1 VAKGSNF
8 KLNGKTN
15 TVSDEEKQDIQT
27 VASTE
32 GAEAQAAPVDEKE
45 PSAAKAPTE
54 APANNSTDR
63 RGGGQRG
70 GGQRGGGQ
78 RGGGQRGGGQRGR
91 GGKRGPRG
99 PQKEDDGIAEKV
111 ININRTS
118 KVVKGG
124 RRFGF
129 SALVVVGDKE
139 GKVGLGTGK
148 AREVISCITKG
159 TEVARRNMVKVSL
172 NGATLPHEVY
182 SIYDG
187 ARVLLRPASPGTG
200 IIAGKIVRAVLESAG
215 VRDVL
220 SKSLGSKNP
229 ANVAKAALQALQQL
243 RLREDVM
250 AGRDK

>member
-1 VAKGSNF
+1 MP
-8 KLNGKTN
+8 
-15 TVSDEEKQDIQT
+15 DEEQQDNQPKQAAD
-27 VASTE
+27 VASSPE
-32 GAEAQAAPVDEKE
+32 GQTAKEAAPAAEE
-45 PSAAKAPTE
+45 SNATPSSEGKKGFSE
-54 APANNSTDR
+54 SREGGR
-63 RGGGQRG
+63 RGGRQ
-70 GGQRGGGQ
+70 
-78 RGGGQRGGGQRGR
+78 QRGR
-91 GGKRGPRG
+91 GGRGPQG
-99 PQKEDDGIAEKV
+99 PQKEDDGIVEKV
-111 ININRTS
+111 IHINRSS

-148 AREVISCITKG
+148 AREVISCINKG

-172 NGATLPHEVY
+172 HGATLPHEVY

-243 RLREDVM
+243 RRREDVM
-250 AGRDK
+250 AVRDQK

>member
-1 VAKGSNF
+1 MA
-8 KLNGKTN
+8 
-15 TVSDEEKQDIQT
+15 DEEKQDT
-27 VASTE
+27 
-32 GAEAQAAPVDEKE
+32 QAAAPAE
-45 PSAAKAPTE
+45 APTE
-54 APANNSTDR
+54 TAAAPAAAAAPAEGAPAPAEQSAGQEGQQRGGHRRGGGGDR
-63 RGGGQRG
+63 RGGGGDRRG
-70 GGQRGGGQ
+70 GP
-78 RGGGQRGGGQRGR
+78 RGR
-91 GGKRGPRG
+91 NQRGPRQ
-99 PQKEDDGIAEKV
+99 QKEDDGIAEKV
-111 ININRTS
+111 IHINRSS

-159 TEVARRNMVKVSL
+159 TEVARRNMVSVSL
-172 NGATLPHEVY
+172 NGSTVPHEVY
-182 SIYDG
+182 SIYGG

-200 IIAGKIVRAVLESAG
+200 IIAGKTVRAVLESAG

-229 ANVAKAALQALQQL
+229 ANLAKAALQALQQM
-243 RLREDVM
+243 RRREDVM

>member
-1 VAKGSNF
+1 MAEEEQQDTQEATPTQDAVAQ
-8 KLNGKTN
+8 
-15 TVSDEEKQDIQT
+15 E
-27 VASTE
+27 
-32 GAEAQAAPVDEKE
+32 APVVEEGSPSSATGEKTDE
-45 PSAAKAPTE
+45 SNE
-54 APANNSTDR
+54 A
-63 RGGGQRG
+63 QRG
-70 GGQRGGGQ
+70 GAQRGGAQ
-78 RGGGQRGGGQRGR
+78 RGGAQRGGAQRGGAQRGR
-91 GGKRGPRG
+91 GGNRGPRG
-99 PQKEDDGIAEKV
+99 HQKEDDGIVEKV
-111 ININRTS
+111 IHINRSS

-159 TEVARRNMVKVSL
+159 TEVARRNMVTVSL

-243 RLREDVM
+243 RRREDVM
-250 AGRDK
+250 LRRDK

>member
-1 VAKGSNF
+1 MA
-8 KLNGKTN
+8 
-15 TVSDEEKQDIQT
+15 DEEKQDT
-27 VASTE
+27 
-32 GAEAQAAPVDEKE
+32 QAAAPAE
-45 PSAAKAPTE
+45 APTE
-54 APANNSTDR
+54 TAVAPAAEVAPAETAPAPAEQSAGQEGQQRGGDR
-63 RGGGQRG
+63 RGGGGDRRG
-70 GGQRGGGQ
+70 GGP
-78 RGGGQRGGGQRGR
+78 RGR
-91 GGKRGPRG
+91 NQRGPRQ
-99 PQKEDDGIAEKV
+99 QKEDDGIAEKV
-111 ININRTS
+111 IHINRSS

-159 TEVARRNMVKVSL
+159 TEVARRNMVSVSL
-172 NGATLPHEVY
+172 NGSTVPHEVY
-182 SIYDG
+182 SIYGG

-200 IIAGKIVRAVLESAG
+200 IIAGKTVRAVLESAG

-229 ANVAKAALQALQQL
+229 ANLAKAALQALQQM
-243 RLREDVM
+243 RRREDVM

>member
-1 VAKGSNF
+1 VA
-8 KLNGKTN
+8 
-15 TVSDEEKQDIQT
+15 EEEQQDTQDAT
-27 VASTE
+27 PVQ
-32 GAEAQAAPVDEKE
+32 GAEAQKAPVVEE
-45 PSAAKAPTE
+45 ASSSSAPDDKPVG
-54 APANNSTDR
+54 PNGGQR
-63 RGGGQRG
+63 GGGQRGGGQRG

-91 GGKRGPRG
+91 GGNRGPRG
-99 PQKEDDGIAEKV
+99 NQKEDDGIVEKV
-111 ININRTS
+111 IHINRSS

-159 TEVARRNMVKVSL
+159 TEVARRNMVTVSL

-243 RLREDVM
+243 RRREDVM
-250 AGRDK
+250 SRRDK

>member
-1 VAKGSNF
+1 VA
-8 KLNGKTN
+8 
-15 TVSDEEKQDIQT
+15 EEEQQDTQEAT
-27 VASTE
+27 PTQDAVAQE
-32 GAEAQAAPVDEKE
+32 APVVEEGSPSSATDEKTAE
-45 PSAAKAPTE
+45 PNE
-54 APANNSTDR
+54 A
-63 RGGGQRG
+63 QRG
-70 GGQRGGGQ
+70 GAQRGGAQ
-78 RGGGQRGGGQRGR
+78 RGGAQRGGAQRGGAQRGGAQRGR
-91 GGKRGPRG
+91 GGNRGPRG
-99 PQKEDDGIAEKV
+99 HQKEDDGIVEKV
-111 ININRTS
+111 ININRSS

-159 TEVARRNMVKVSL
+159 TEVARRNMVTVSL

-243 RLREDVM
+243 RRREDVM
-250 AGRDK
+250 LRRDK

>member
-1 VAKGSNF
+1 M
-8 KLNGKTN
+8 
-15 TVSDEEKQDIQT
+15 SDEKKQDIQT
-27 VASTE
+27 VASSE
-32 GAEAQAAPVDEKE
+32 GAEAQAAPAGEKDS
-45 PSAAKAPTE
+45 SAAKAPAE
-54 APANNSTDR
+54 APAEAPTNNSTDR

-70 GGQRGGGQ
+70 GGH

-99 PQKEDDGIAEKV
+99 PQREDDGIAEKV
-111 ININRTS
+111 IHINRSS

-129 SALVVVGDKE
+129 SALVVVGDKK

-148 AREVISCITKG
+148 AREVITCINKG
-159 TEVARRNMVKVSL
+159 TEVARRNMVNVSL

-220 SKSLGSKNP
+220 SKSLGSNNP

-243 RLREDVM
+243 RRREDVL
-250 AGRDK
+250 AARDK

>member
-1 VAKGSNF
+1 VP
-8 KLNGKTN
+8 
-15 TVSDEEKQDIQT
+15 DEEQQDNQPK
-27 VASTE
+27 
-32 GAEAQAAPVDEKE
+32 QAADAASSPEGQTAKE
-45 PSAAKAPTE
+45 A
-54 APANNSTDR
+54 APAAEESNATPSSEGKKGFSESREGGR
-63 RGGGQRG
+63 RGGRQ
-70 GGQRGGGQ
+70 
-78 RGGGQRGGGQRGR
+78 QRGR
-91 GGKRGPRG
+91 GGRGPQG
-99 PQKEDDGIAEKV
+99 PQKEDDGIVEKV
-111 ININRTS
+111 IHINRSS

-148 AREVISCITKG
+148 AREVISCINKG
-159 TEVARRNMVKVSL
+159 TEVARRNMVNVSL
-172 NGATLPHEVY
+172 HGATLPHEVY

-200 IIAGKIVRAVLESAG
+200 IIAGKTVRAVLESAG

-243 RLREDVM
+243 RRREDVM
-250 AGRDK
+250 AVRDQK

>member
-1 VAKGSNF
+1 MEEGS
-8 KLNGKTN
+8 
-15 TVSDEEKQDIQT
+15 S
-27 VASTE
+27 S
-32 GAEAQAAPVDEKE
+32 APDEKPVE
-45 PSAAKAPTE
+45 PNE
-54 APANNSTDR
+54 A
-63 RGGGQRG
+63 QRG
-70 GGQRGGGQ
+70 GA
-78 RGGGQRGGGQRGR
+78 QRGGGQRGR
-91 GGKRGPRG
+91 GGNRGPRG
-99 PQKEDDGIAEKV
+99 HQKEDDGIVEKV
-111 ININRTS
+111 ININRSS

-159 TEVARRNMVKVSL
+159 TEVARRNMVTVSL

-200 IIAGKIVRAVLESAG
+200 IIAGKVVRAVLESAG

-243 RLREDVM
+243 RRREDVM
-250 AGRDK
+250 SRRDK